1 MIAIAQGVKIFHF
14 YMNKAA
20 ALQTRDFGACGMMA
34 KIISHGE
41 CSASPLVVDAV
52 YEGSPGGHLSGEA
65 LSKLMPGIGNLGG
78 FRTAGRGEDK
88 KLVVLYTTGEDRDWP
103 DHLDLSTG
111 QFVYYGDNKTP
122 GYDLHDTAPGGNRIL
137 RRVFELLHTVP
148 NARMLIPPFFV
159 FRKYP
164 TTASSRS
171 VQFKGLA
178 APGFPSLPSTSD
190 LVAVWKTTGGQ
201 RFQNY
206 RAVFTVLDVPTVSRA
221 WLQDI
226 AAGQTLGPSA
236 PKAWIDWVQSGS
248 YRPLASESTTV
259 IRSAEEQLPD
269 TSLKRELLGVV
280 YDHFKESPVAFEAF
294 AARIFQMHDQRVII
308 DEITRASV
316 DGGRDAVGRYLLGL
330 SDDPVYAEFSLE
342 AKCYR
347 PALSGEGAS
356 TVGVRE
362 VSRLI
367 SRIKHRQFG
376 VLVTT
381 SVVGRQAYEEVREDK
396 HPIIFLSGKDIA
408 EILTAN
414 GFNTRELLSALLQ
427 REFPGGQD
435 GGSSR

>member
-1 MIAIAQGVKIFHF
+1 MANVISHQDCPSSDLMVDAIYEGG
-14 YMNKAA
+14 
-20 ALQTRDFGACGMMA
+20 QTRDSGSDAIA
-34 KIISHGE
+34 KIV
-41 CSASPLVVDAV
+41 P
-52 YEGSPGGHLSGEA
+52 GS
-65 LSKLMPGIGNLGG
+65 GNQGG
-78 FRTAGRGEDK
+78 FRAAGTGDDK
-88 KLVVLYTTGEDRDWP
+88 KFVVLYTSGEDRDWP
-103 DHLDLSTG
+103 DHLELSTG
-111 QFVYYGDNKTP
+111 QFVYFGDNKTP
-122 GYDLHDTAPGGNRIL
+122 GHELHDTPRSGNRIL
-137 RRVFELLHTVP
+137 RRVFDLLHASP
-148 NARMLIPPFFV
+148 NQRALIPPFFV
-159 FRKYP
+159 FKKCP
-164 TTASSRS
+164 TPASARS

-178 APGFPSLPSTSD
+178 APGFPGLPATSD

-206 RAVFTVLDVPTVSRA
+206 RAVFTVLDVPVVSRA

-226 AAGQTLGPSA
+226 AARRVLGPSA
-236 PKAWIDWVQSGS
+236 PKTWTDWVQSGS

-269 TSLKRELLGVV
+269 TPLKRELVGVV
-280 YDHFKESPVAFEAF
+280 YDHFKEAPIAFEAF

-347 PALSGEGAS
+347 PALAGNAANA
-356 TVGVRE
+356 VGVRE

-367 SRIKHRQFG
+367 SRIRHRQFG

-381 SVVGRQAYEEVREDK
+381 AVVGRQAYEEVREDK

-408 EILTAN
+408 DILTAN
-414 GFNTRELLSALLQ
+414 DFNTRERLIALLQ
-427 REFPGGQD
+427 REFPGGKH
-435 GGSSR
+435 GASSSG

>member
-1 MIAIAQGVKIFHF
+1 MIEVVNFDLCSHADLLVDAIYEGG
-14 YMNKAA
+14 
-20 ALQTRDFGACGMMA
+20 QTRDSGSDAIA
-34 KIISHGE
+34 KIV
-41 CSASPLVVDAV
+41 P
-52 YEGSPGGHLSGEA
+52 GS
-65 LSKLMPGIGNLGG
+65 GNQGG
-78 FRTAGRGEDK
+78 FRAAGTGDDK
-88 KLVVLYTTGEDRDWP
+88 KFVVLYTSGEDRDWP
-103 DHLDLSTG
+103 DHLELSTG
-111 QFVYYGDNKTP
+111 QFVYFGDNKTP
-122 GYDLHDTAPGGNRIL
+122 GHELHETPRSGNRIL
-137 RRVFELLHTVP
+137 RRVFDLLHSDP
-148 NARMLIPPFFV
+148 SQRALIPPFFV
-159 FRKYP
+159 FKKYP
-164 TTASSRS
+164 TQTSARS

-178 APGFPSLPSTSD
+178 APGFPGLPATSD

-206 RAVFTVLDVPTVSRA
+206 RAVFTVLDVPVLPRA

-226 AAGQTLGPSA
+226 ASGRLLGPST

-259 IRSAEEQLPD
+259 IRSVDEQLPD
-269 TSLKRELLGVV
+269 TPLKRELLGVV
-280 YDHFKESPVAFEAF
+280 YQHFKDAPVAFEAF
-294 AARIFQMHDQRVII
+294 AARIFQMHDPRVIV

-347 PALSGEGAS
+347 PALNGESAS

-367 SRIKHRQFG
+367 SRIRHRQFG

-381 SVVGRQAYEEVREDK
+381 SVVGRQAYEEVREDR

-408 EILTAN
+408 DVLTAN
-414 GFNTRELLSALLQ
+414 GFNTRELVTGLLQ
-427 REFPGGQD
+427 REFPVSGGQSWQKQVA
-435 GGSSR
+435 GQ

>member
-1 MIAIAQGVKIFHF
+1 MPKVVAHQDCPSSDLIVDAIYEGG
-14 YMNKAA
+14 
-20 ALQTRDFGACGMMA
+20 QTRDSGSDAIA
-34 KIISHGE
+34 KT
-41 CSASPLVVDAV
+41 
-52 YEGSPGGHLSGEA
+52 
-65 LSKLMPGIGNLGG
+65 MPGSGNQGG
-78 FRTAGRGEDK
+78 FRAAGAGEDK
-88 KLVVLYTTGEDRDWP
+88 KFVVLYTSGEDRDWP
-103 DHLDLSTG
+103 DHLELSTG
-111 QFVYYGDNKTP
+111 QFSYFGDNKTP
-122 GYDLHDTAPGGNRIL
+122 GHELHETPRSGNRIL
-137 RRVFELLHTVP
+137 RRVFDLLHANP
-148 NARMLIPPFFV
+148 SQRGLIPPFFV
-159 FRKYP
+159 FKKHP
-164 TTASSRS
+164 TPASARS

-178 APGFPSLPSTSD
+178 VPGFPGLPATSD

-206 RAVFTVLDVPTVSRA
+206 RAVFTVLDVPVVPRA

-226 AAGQTLGPSA
+226 AAGRTLGPLA

-269 TSLKRELLGVV
+269 TPLKRELLGVI
-280 YDHFKESPVAFEAF
+280 YEHFKEAPVAFEAF
-294 AARIFQMHDQRVII
+294 AARVFQMHDQRVII
-308 DEITRASV
+308 DEITRASA
-316 DGGRDAVGRYLLGL
+316 DGGRDAIGRYLLGL

-347 PALSGEGAS
+347 PASSGEGAS

-396 HPIIFLSGKDIA
+396 HPIIFLCGKDISD
-408 EILTAN
+408 IVTSN
-414 GFNTRELLSALLQ
+414 GFNTPELLSALLE
-427 REFPGGQD
+427 REFPGGKH
-435 GGSSR
+435 GGSSSG